1 LRFAEPDNSR
11 NLFLD
16 VLFLAL
22 LGFVVVTILLLFHV
36 NPPKVGEEDAKPPG
50 SVIFEMRW
58 PDEHCAD
65 IDMWVMGPDMTAV
78 GYSNR
83 ESELSNLLR
92 DDLGFHRAL
101 SDLNY
106 ESVYTRGILPGE
118 YQANV
123 HFFSSHGCP
132 PPVQIWVS
140 ASVRR
145 PDHKTYRLIETQVT
159 LTHQGQEITAFRF
172 KLTESG
178 GPVLGSFHDIPRGLR
193 SRRP

>member
-1 LRFAEPDNSR
+1 
-11 NLFLD
+11 
-16 VLFLAL
+16 
-22 LGFVVVTILLLFHV
+22 
-36 NPPKVGEEDAKPPG
+36 
-50 SVIFEMRW
+50 
-58 PDEHCAD
+58 
-65 IDMWVMGPDMTAV
+65 V

-83 ESELSNLLR
+83 ESALSNLLR
-92 DDLGFHRAL
+92 DDLGYQNDL
-101 SDLNY
+101 SNLNY
-106 ESVYTRGILPGE
+106 ENVYTRGILAGE

-123 HFFSSHGCP
+123 HLFSEHGCGP
-132 PPVQIWVS
+132 PILVWVS

-159 LTHQGQEITAFRF
+159 LTHHGHEITAFRF

>member
-1 LRFAEPDNSR
+1 MRSPNNSLV
-11 NLFLD
+11 LFLD

-22 LGFVVVTILLLFHV
+22 LGFVVIAVLLLFHV
-36 NPPKVGEEDAKPPG
+36 NPPKAGEEDAKPPG

-58 PDEHCAD
+58 PDDSCAD
-65 IDMWVMGPDMTAV
+65 VDLWVMGPDNVAV

-92 DDLGFHRAL
+92 DDLGIHRDL

-106 ESVYTRGILPGE
+106 ENAYTRGILAGE

-123 HFFSSHGCP
+123 HLFSDHGCP
-132 PPVQIWVS
+132 APIVVWVS

-145 PDHKTYRLIETQVT
+145 QNHKTYRLIETQVE
-159 LTHQGQEITAFRF
+159 LTHVGHEITAFRF
-172 KLTESG
+172 RLTKDG
-178 GPVLGSFHDIPRGLR
+178 GPVVGSFHAIPRALR
-193 SRRP
+193 SRK